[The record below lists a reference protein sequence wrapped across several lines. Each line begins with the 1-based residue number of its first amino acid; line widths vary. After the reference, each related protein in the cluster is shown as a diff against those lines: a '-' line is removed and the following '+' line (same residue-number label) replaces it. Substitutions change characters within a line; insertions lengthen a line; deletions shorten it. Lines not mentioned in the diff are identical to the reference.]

1 MGKGVAAGEFNW
13 TDKALHKL
21 VQMVGMRRGRC
32 EKLVRQGS
40 RMLAYARFWTK
51 NLSQRRSA
59 IVAFTCEICS
69 KRHQSGHNVSHAN
82 NKTKRT
88 FNPNLQTVKALINGS
103 PKRIKVCTRCLRSGF
118 VQKAV

>member
-1 MGKGVAAGEFNW
+1 
-13 TDKALHKL
+13 
-21 VQMVGMRRGRC
+21 
-32 EKLVRQGS
+32 
-40 RMLAYARFWTK
+40 MLAYARFWTK